1 MNMFIWNSEYLGSYG
16 PGTIVVMAE
25 SVPQARELARKH
37 FDERNRYNSGDT
49 LRDNKRLF
57 ENDISQEPFIKDV
70 LFIEGSA

>member
-1 MNMFIWNSEYLGSYG
+1 MNMFVWDSEYFGSYG

-25 SVPQARELARKH
+25 SVSQVREKARNC
-37 FDERNRYNSGDT
+37 FDERNKGTSEDT